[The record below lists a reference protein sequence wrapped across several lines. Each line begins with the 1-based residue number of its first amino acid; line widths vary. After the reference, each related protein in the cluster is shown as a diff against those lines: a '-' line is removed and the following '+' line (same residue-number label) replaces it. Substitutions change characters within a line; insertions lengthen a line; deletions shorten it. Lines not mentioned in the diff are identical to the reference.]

1 MNPSYNNVMKNTDF
15 QTWYDSLIKPSWT
28 PSPGVI
34 STIWTILY
42 PIIIAVNF
50 IVISKLVQKQISF
63 AVALPFII
71 NLIANIAFTP
81 IQFGLR
87 NLDMAAVDIVLVL
100 LTIIWA
106 MVAIWPHSRVL
117 AVAFV
122 PYLIWVSLATVLQI
136 SITVKN

>member
-42 PIIIAVNF
+42 PIIIAVNV